1 LQRSSLFNEREVPEL
16 GDMLNTRRAAR
27 LTCALVSTYESCG
40 WEGCTGDATVTR
52 AVQALFAQHP
62 AIEAPNVIDVQTLN
76 HVVYLYGLVD
86 TELQRRLAE
95 SVAREAPGVARVVN
109 TIGLRNSAR

>member
-1 LQRSSLFNEREVPEL
+1 MFNS
-16 GDMLNTRRAAR
+16 RRAAR
-27 LTCALVSTYESCG
+27 LTWAVGLAVHLAGCSAIATYKACG
-40 WEGCTGDATVTR
+40 FDGCTGDATVTR
-52 AVQALFAQHP
+52 AVLALFAQHP
-62 AIEAPNVIDVQTLN
+62 AIEAPNLIDVQTLN

>member
-1 LQRSSLFNEREVPEL
+1 
-16 GDMLNTRRAAR
+16 MLNTRRAAR
-27 LTCALVSTYESCG
+27 LTCALVLAMHLSGCAVVSTYESCG

-62 AIEAPNVIDVQTLN
+62 AIEAPNLIDVQTLN